1 MLVTLAQVKITN
13 RTGAGKNCVQG
24 DGFCPGWIKDH
35 IGDYMSPLL
44 RHFELTLVSV
54 VAGFLI
60 AFGLALLA
68 HRRRLLVA
76 PITAITGVMYTIP
89 SLALFGI
96 LLPIT
101 GFGFIT
107 GVIALTSY
115 NLLVIFRNI
124 MAGLDNV
131 PEAAKDAAT
140 GMGMTD
146 RQVLWQ
152 VELPLAIPE
161 IVAGVRVATTTTVGL
176 AALAFLA
183 GAGGL
188 GDPLIV
194 DQNFKSNVVT
204 VGVLCVLL
212 AAVLDLV
219 LLAAERVALPWRRVA
234 R

>member
-1 MLVTLAQVKITN
+1 MLPLLAQVKITDRN
-13 RTGAGKNCVQG
+13 GAGQNCVQQ

-35 IGDYMSPLL
+35 IGDYVDPLV
-44 RHFELTLVSV
+44 RHLELTVVSV

-60 AFGLALLA
+60 AFALAMLA
-68 HRRRLLVA
+68 HRRRWLVA
-76 PITAITGVMYTIP
+76 PITGATGVMYTIP

-101 GFGFIT
+101 GFGFVT
-107 GVIALTSY
+107 GCIALTAY

-140 GMGMTD
+140 GMGMTPN
-146 RQVLWQ
+146 QVLRQ

-176 AALAFLA
+176 AALAFIA

-188 GDPLIV
+188 GEPLIV
-194 DQNFKSNVVT
+194 NQNFKSNVVT

-212 AAVLDLV
+212 AAVLDLLL
-219 LLAAERVALPWRRVA
+219 LLAERLALPWRRVA